1 MNGNAFALQRRTDLD
16 GGLDMTGQQIMYA
29 VGGET
34 RASGIGKQDL
44 SITAWGFAKPG
55 FQRSGRGL
63 GERHTAFFATL
74 SDHANVS
81 TDAERDIPACQPG
94 HFRQTKPRLRRY
106 SKEGVVAPAE
116 PAALIGRGEQCLDFR
131 TGEEMHQCPRK
142 ALAGNGQDALDL
154 GSMVR
159 HFECGIPKE
168 GVDGRKSQIPAAC
181 AQPAILLQVVEKRHD
196 QRSIDGLEGEQCWLG
211 MQSLLYKF

>member
-16 GGLDMTGQQIMYA
+16 GGLDMTGQRIMYA

-106 SKEGVVAPAE
+106 SKEDVIAPAE
-116 PAALIGRGEQCLDFR
+116 PAALIGRGKQRLNLW
-131 TGEEMHQCPRK
+131 TGEKMHLRACESF
-142 ALAGNGQDALDL
+142 AGDGEHALDL
-154 GSMVR
+154 RGMVR
-159 HFECGIPKE
+159 CFERGIPKE
-168 GVDGRKSQIPAAC
+168 RVDGSQPQIPAAR
-181 AQPAILLQVVEKRHD
+181 A
-196 QRSIDGLEGEQCWLG
+196 
-211 MQSLLYKF
+211 